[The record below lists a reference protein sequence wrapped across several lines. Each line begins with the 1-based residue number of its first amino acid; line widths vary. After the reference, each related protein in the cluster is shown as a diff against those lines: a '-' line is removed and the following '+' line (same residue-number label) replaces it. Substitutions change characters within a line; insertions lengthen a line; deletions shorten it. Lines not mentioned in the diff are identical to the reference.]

1 MDDGQKQTVN
11 HIYHTLRDMLNKTM
25 TYQDTVAE
33 IKHML
38 WYLETNFPKDML
50 KHEMGDRHPLYPPNL
65 SSVEGEDKDEC
76 EHPLLTESNWCPE
89 CGYITEDE
97 DECNHPALYESC
109 PDEGQGA
116 TWYCPDCES
125 VVEINNE

>member
-1 MDDGQKQTVN
+1 MS
-11 HIYHTLRDMLNKTM
+11 NKGIG
-25 TYQDTVAE
+25 VGE
-33 IKHML
+33 CVKH
-38 WYLETNFPKDML
+38 
-50 KHEMGDRHPLYPPNL
+50 
-65 SSVEGEDKDEC
+65 GEYFLDAYDSPCPSCEDEC